1 MFDDIVLILLLFA
14 DDMAIIGKTPY
25 EVQQH
30 LNILKTYCDTWGLNV
45 NTSKTKIIVFRKRG
59 GLRHTGSWTYNGE
72 NIEVVSDFNYLGKVF
87 NYTGKFILN
96 QEHLVGKALK
106 AMNVLLCKCKEFD
119 LRPKTMC
126 QLFDAFVSSILNYS
140 CEVWGYTKSKELERV
155 HLKFCKRLL
164 NVKINTCN
172 AVTNNELRRYP
183 LFINRY
189 FRMIKYWL
197 KIVTSNN
204 IIIKTIYSQS
214 VADCYNGHLN
224 WAAISKNC

>member
-1 MFDDIVLILLLFA
+1 
-14 DDMAIIGKTPY
+14 
-25 EVQQH
+25 
-30 LNILKTYCDTWGLNV
+30 
-45 NTSKTKIIVFRKRG
+45 
-59 GLRHTGSWTYNGE
+59 
-72 NIEVVSDFNYLGKVF
+72 
-87 NYTGKFILN
+87 
-96 QEHLVGKALK
+96 
-106 AMNVLLCKCKEFD
+106 MNVLLCKCKEFD

-126 QLFDAFVSSILNYS
+126 QLFDAFVSPILNYS

-172 AVTNNELRRYP
+172 AVTYSELGRYP
-183 LFINRY
+183 LFFNRY